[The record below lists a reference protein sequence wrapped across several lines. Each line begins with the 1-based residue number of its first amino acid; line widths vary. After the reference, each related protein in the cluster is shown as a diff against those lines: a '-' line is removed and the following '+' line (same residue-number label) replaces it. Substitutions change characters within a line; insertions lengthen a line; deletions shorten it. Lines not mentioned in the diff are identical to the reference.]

1 MKRILFV
8 AALAT
13 ALAIPVAALADGG
26 HGKRGEHVRIH
37 VKFNRG
43 VALQL
48 SFALKSRKD
57 DNGGNQSNKDNKGNN
72 GDRGR
77 SVLMRF
83 ATKACEAERASIG
96 DDAFKAKYG
105 SEESMKACI
114 KAQLGTSFEQKTR
127 SKLVELSSGTVSGLD
142 TSTVG
147 YAGTIAG
154 SPISAGT
161 ISTSLTVDTANAK
174 SNNFGGSCSPATG
187 TVTLTDSAT
196 STNSLTEDVTGA
208 LCEVGGTGA
217 SAGHVFF
224 GKYKVTGGSGAY
236 SSASGRG
243 TLGFFQQ
250 AGGTA
255 ASAFEF
261 GSIAS

>member
-1 MKRILFV
+1 MKRILFI

-13 ALAIPVAALADGG
+13 ALAVPMAALADGG

-37 VKFNRG
+37 VRFNRG

-48 SFALKSRKD
+48 SFALKSRKG
-57 DNGGNQSNKDNKGNN
+57 DNDSNKDTKGNN

-83 ATKACEAERASIG
+83 ATKACQAERASIG

-105 SEESMKACI
+105 SDKTMQACI
-114 KAQLGTSFEQKTR
+114 KAQLGTSFQQKTR
-127 SKLVELSSGTVSGLD
+127 SKLVELSTGSVSGLG

-147 YAGTIAG
+147 FAGTIAG
-154 SPISAGT
+154 APISTGT

-174 SNNFGGSCSPATG
+174 SNDFGGSCAPATG

-196 STNSLTEDVTGA
+196 TTNSLTESVDGA

-236 SSASGRG
+236 SSATGKG